1 MELALLILVGLVI
14 FDISRFVTITYIL
27 FKVTYIT

>member
-14 FDISRFVTITYIL
+14 FDISRIVTIIHIL
-27 FKVTYIT
+27 FKVTYVT